1 MSELLENLTKE
12 EFWFT
17 DLLPRQRSDLFQ
29 FSWRWTLYCRSP
41 MLAMF
46 NLLDQWPSNVIRP
59 ILVGDRA
66 SVSFNSLT
74 ILDRNDWM
82 AIFSLKRSFSR
93 SPGFLIPT
101 YCCKNGTIAVCNQE
115 GFVISFRRN
124 NKKPTKERVQMVF
137 TNAAKNLR
145 LKNSPHIDLFSFH
158 TRKVDCDYWRNE
170 RNQRWR
176 I

>member
-1 MSELLENLTKE
+1 
-12 EFWFT
+12 
-17 DLLPRQRSDLFQ
+17 
-29 FSWRWTLYCRSP
+29 

-101 YCCKNGTIAVCNQE
+101 YCCKNDTIAVCKQE
-115 GFVISFRRN
+115 GFSRLLIVSSEAYD
-124 NKKPTKERVQMVF
+124 KVRVQMVF

-145 LKNSPHIDLFSFH
+145 LKNSPHIDIPSTQEKL
-158 TRKVDCDYWRNE
+158 TVTIE
-170 RNQRWR
+170 E
-176 I
+176 